1 VYSQLSG
8 TLQHSNSLNWEV
20 KIVVTTDRKRK
31 ERKGKERKGKERKG
45 KERRVDHCSQNYSS
59 RLLHE

>member
-8 TLQHSNSLNWEV
+8 TLQHSNNLNWEV

-31 ERKGKERKGKERKG
+31 ERKGKERKGKE
-45 KERRVDHCSQNYSS
+45 S
-59 RLLHE
+59 